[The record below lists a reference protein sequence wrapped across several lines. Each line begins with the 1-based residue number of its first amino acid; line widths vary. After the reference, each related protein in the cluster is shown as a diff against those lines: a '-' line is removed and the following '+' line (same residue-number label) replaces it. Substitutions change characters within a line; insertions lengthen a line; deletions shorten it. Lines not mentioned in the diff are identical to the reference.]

1 MKAGV
6 LFNFYMVRRGT
17 NFGCTSGAN
26 DDEDPVI
33 QPDIGS
39 YDYDAQLYALLE
51 KH

>member
-1 MKAGV
+1 
-6 LFNFYMVRRGT
+6 MVHRGA

-39 YDYDAQLYALLE
+39 YDYDAQLHTLL
-51 KH
+51 KRH